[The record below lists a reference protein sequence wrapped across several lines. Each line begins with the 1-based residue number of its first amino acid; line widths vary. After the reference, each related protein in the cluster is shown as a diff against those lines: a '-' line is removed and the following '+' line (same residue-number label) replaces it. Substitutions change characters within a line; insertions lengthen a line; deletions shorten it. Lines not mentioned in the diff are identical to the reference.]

1 MDLQHLD
8 LLAYI
13 DPAIGSIIFQVVI
26 AGLLSAGV
34 MFRRFLVTPFRLI
47 FGKPNGDD
55 DTESAEVDA

>member
-1 MDLQHLD
+1 MDLHHFD

-34 MFRRFLVTPFRLI
+34 MFRKFLVTPFRLI
-47 FGKPNGDD
+47 FGKTGSEDD
-55 DTESAEVDA
+55 GESAEADA

>member
-1 MDLQHLD
+1 MDVQLD

-34 MFRRFLVTPFRLI
+34 MFRKFLVTPFQLV
-47 FGKPNGDD
+47 FGKAGGDED
-55 DTESAEVDA
+55 SDSVEADA